1 MTCANCVAAVERNL
15 KKVEGVSFASVNLAS
30 ERATVSF
37 DPEKTDQRALVDRV
51 RRAGYDIALGEADL
65 LLRRLS
71 DSEDARRLEEA
82 LIKHEGVENVSV
94 NLAAERVRI
103 RYIPTVVSQ
112 SELRQA
118 VSEAGFEALLVEGE
132 TEDVERQARE
142 REIRYQFRLLVTGL
156 VFTIPLFLFSMS
168 RDLGLLPS
176 SITQAP
182 WADWL
187 MFALATPV
195 QFIVGRQYYVGAFKA
210 LRNRSANMD
219 VLIAMGSSAAY
230 FYSLPVLLGLIDGHV
245 YFETAAVIITLIV
258 LGKFLEARA
267 KGRTSEAIKKLMSLR
282 PKHAVVIREG
292 QELDIPIEEVVVGDL
307 VIVKPGE
314 KYPVDGVVV
323 EGRSSADESMLTG
336 ESMPVEKAQGD
347 VVVGAS
353 INKLGRV
360 KFEATKVG
368 RDTALAQI
376 IRLVE
381 EAQGSKAP
389 IQRLADQVSS
399 VFVPI
404 VILISLLTFL
414 GWYYLAPAPSG
425 DVSAFT
431 RALINMVAVLVIAC
445 PCAMGL
451 ATPTAVMVGTGRG
464 AGSGILYKSSEALER
479 AGALTTVV
487 LDKTGTITRGQP
499 TVTDIIL
506 LDWAGDENDLLRL
519 AASAEKASEHPLAD
533 AVVAA
538 ASEREL
544 KLAEPDS
551 FEAVP
556 GKGITASIE
565 GHTILIGSQ
574 AMIKDR
580 GFADDEPLSKMKDL
594 QGEAKTA
601 VAVVVDD
608 QLAGI
613 LGIADSLKEGSK
625 EAVADLQHLGLEVA
639 MITGDNQATAEA
651 IAKEVG
657 ISLNGNREKLVRAEV
672 LPGDKAEV
680 VQQLQGDGRVVAM
693 VGDGI
698 NDAPALA
705 QADVGIAIGTGT
717 DVAIAAAPIT
727 LLSGDLRGAARAISL
742 SRGTVR
748 TIKQNLFWAL
758 IYNIILIP
766 AAAFGLLNP
775 MLAAGAMAFSSI
787 FVVTNSLRLRGYKLE
802 Q

>member
-1 MTCANCVAAVERNL
+1 
-15 KKVEGVSFASVNLAS
+15 
-30 ERATVSF
+30 
-37 DPEKTDQRALVDRV
+37 
-51 RRAGYDIALGEADL
+51 
-65 LLRRLS
+65 
-71 DSEDARRLEEA
+71 
-82 LIKHEGVENVSV
+82 
-94 NLAAERVRI
+94 
-103 RYIPTVVSQ
+103 
-112 SELRQA
+112 

-156 VFTIPLFLFSMS
+156 VFTIPLFLFSVS